1 MGILF
6 SALCM
11 VGIGFVLYHTTKRTV
26 CAGPLTTEEVIPYRW
41 GKTIVFCTEL
51 RVLFL
56 ATAFLASR
64 IFFENV
70 TVWSIFEH
78 WDATHYMRIAT
89 EGYGK
94 YQESGHYLTL
104 VFLPL
109 YSWACKPFLLL
120 FSNVQAVFV
129 ITSNLFFVVGATF
142 YHAVVSKKYGVQCA
156 DTMVLLLML
165 SPFSFF
171 FGSIMPESAFLFC
184 WAATLYFA
192 RKKWWALACL
202 FGALG
207 ALTRLLGVLIVV
219 MIFIEMLQNDQPLF
233 AGSKKQVVKRVLKY
247 GLLAMVPLGTVV
259 YLLIN
264 FMVAKDAF
272 AFLYYEKL
280 NWFQEFTPI
289 WESLYR
295 VFQNV
300 VGQPELLY
308 TVWLPELVAIVVVIA
323 LLVISARTYALSELW
338 YVLIYAV
345 MTYSTSWLLSG
356 ARYLLV
362 CFPAFTMAA
371 LLLQRHQKAKILV
384 FVGCGFLQMIYF
396 VGYLQGKAIM

>member
-11 VGIGFVLYHTTKRTV
+11 VGIGFALYHTVKRTV
-26 CAGPLTTEEVIPYRW
+26 CAGPLTTEEVIPYYW
-41 GKTIVFCTEL
+41 GKTIVFCTGL

-56 ATAFLASR
+56 AAAFLASR

-78 WDATHYMRIAT
+78 WDASHYMRIAT
-89 EGYGK
+89 EGYGQ

-129 ITSNLFFVVGATF
+129 IVSNLFFIAGATF
-142 YHAVVSKKYGVQCA
+142 YHATVSKKCGAACA
-156 DTMVLLLML
+156 DTMLLLLML

-171 FGSIMPESAFLFC
+171 FGAMMPESTFLFC
-184 WAATLYFA
+184 WAAALYFA

-219 MIFIEMLQNDQPLF
+219 MIFIEMLQNDKPLF
-233 AGSKKQVVKRVLKY
+233 AGGKKQMVRKFLKY
-247 GLLAMVPLGTVV
+247 GLLGIVPLGTVV
-259 YLLIN
+259 YLLVN
-264 FMVAKDAF
+264 FMVAGDAF

-280 NWFQEFTPI
+280 NWFQKFTPI

-323 LLVISARTYALSELW
+323 LLVIFARSYALSELW

-371 LLLQRHQKAKILV
+371 LLLQRHQKAKTLV
-384 FVGCGFLQMIYF
+384 LVGCGFLQMIYF
-396 VGYLQGKAIM
+396 VGYLQGKPIM

>member
-11 VGIGFVLYHTTKRTV
+11 VGIGFALYHTVKRTV
-26 CAGPLTTEEVIPYRW
+26 CVGPLTTEEVIPYYW
-41 GKTIVFCTEL
+41 GKTIVFCTGL

-56 ATAFLASR
+56 TAAFLASR

-78 WDATHYMRIAT
+78 WDASHYMRIAT
-89 EGYGK
+89 EGYGQ

-109 YSWACKPFLLL
+109 YSWACKPLLLL

-129 ITSNLFFVVGATF
+129 IAANLFFVAGATF
-142 YHAVVSKKYGVQCA
+142 YHAVISKKYGVQSA

-219 MIFIEMLQNDQPLF
+219 MIFIEMLQNDQPIF
-233 AGSKKQVVKRVLKY
+233 AGSKKQMVRKFLKY
-247 GLLAMVPLGTVV
+247 GLLGIVPLGTVV
-259 YLLIN
+259 YLLVN
-264 FMVAKDAF
+264 FMVAGDAF

-323 LLVISARTYALSELW
+323 LLVIFARSYALSELW
-338 YVLIYAV
+338 YVLIYAI

-371 LLLQRHQKAKILV
+371 LLLQRHQKAKTLV
-384 FVGCGFLQMIYF
+384 LVGCGFLQMIYF
-396 VGYLQGKAIM
+396 VGYLQGKPIM